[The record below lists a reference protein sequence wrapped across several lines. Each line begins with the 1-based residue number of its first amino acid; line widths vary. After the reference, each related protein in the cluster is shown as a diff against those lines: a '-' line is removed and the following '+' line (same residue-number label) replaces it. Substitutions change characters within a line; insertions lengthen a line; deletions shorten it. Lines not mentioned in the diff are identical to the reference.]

1 MGQENQHTIEN
12 IISSYKEEILELKQK
27 IVIIYELKKW
37 PEYKNTV
44 CDEIIKQY
52 EKAIKEKEK
61 NIKALKKHLVVIN
74 FKEKV
79 LKEKE
84 LLVCGTLVN
93 GTIKHRKTK

>member
-12 IISSYKEEILELKQK
+12 IISCYKEEILELKQK
-27 IVIIYELKKW
+27 IVIIYELKRW
-37 PEYKNTV
+37 PEYTNKI

-61 NIKALKKHLVVIN
+61 NIKTLKKHLVVIN

-79 LKEKE
+79 LKENK
-84 LLVCGTLVN
+84 
-93 GTIKHRKTK
+93 